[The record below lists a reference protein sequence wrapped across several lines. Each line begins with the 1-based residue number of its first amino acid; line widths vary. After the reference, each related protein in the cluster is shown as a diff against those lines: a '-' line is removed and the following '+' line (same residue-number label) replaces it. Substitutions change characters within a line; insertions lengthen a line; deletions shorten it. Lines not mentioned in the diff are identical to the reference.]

1 MLRLVHCTREK
12 LIRPWLNWS
21 IIWHLFNLGFREDKL
36 ITEIMASSG
45 EIIDDKMREKE
56 MNQAVS
62 GKTIMVC
69 N

>member
-12 LIRPWLNWS
+12 LLRPWLNWP
-21 IIWHLFNLGFREDKL
+21 IIWHLFGLGFREDKL
-36 ITEIMASSG
+36 ITEIMASFG
-45 EIIDDKMREKE
+45 EIIDDKMKEKE